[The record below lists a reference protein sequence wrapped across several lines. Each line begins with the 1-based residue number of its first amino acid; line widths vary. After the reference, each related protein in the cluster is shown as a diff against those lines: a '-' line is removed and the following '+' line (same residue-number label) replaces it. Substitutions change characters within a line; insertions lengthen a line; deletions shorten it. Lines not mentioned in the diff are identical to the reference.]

1 MSLVV
6 VLLQLHGKIKDDKL
20 LGKTFFILTDVMLA
34 AKVCLQIII
43 VAAHKE
49 EEQAARGGGVTNE
62 KYMCYTEK

>member
-20 LGKTFFILTDVMLA
+20 LGKTFFILTDVMPA
-34 AKVCLQIII
+34 GKVCLKIII

-49 EEQAARGGGVTNE
+49 EEKAAGGGGVTNE
-62 KYMCYTEK
+62 K

>member
-49 EEQAARGGGVTNE
+49 EGGVTKQNACIIL
-62 KYMCYTEK
+62 KMHVLY